1 LPKLGDNLFSLVT
14 LPCHRGLSWLSKT
27 YLKSDHFSG
36 GGSEFASLGQST
48 LEFAK
53 LVRDGTSNVS
63 LPSPEVRSEGGF
75 DD

>member
-36 GGSEFASLGQST
+36 GGSG
-48 LEFAK
+48 
-53 LVRDGTSNVS
+53 R
-63 LPSPEVRSEGGF
+63 
-75 DD
+75 